1 MNLQDSP
8 HTCSSGVPVLFCV
21 NETEKRSCKDYCL
34 SPSVGL
40 YGFHVSV
47 GEGMRADESRLKGPD
62 LHVVQPRVMVDDIAF
77 AG

>member
-1 MNLQDSP
+1 MSMKPKRGLAKTTVCRLQSI
-8 HTCSSGVPVLFCV
+8 
-21 NETEKRSCKDYCL
+21 
-34 SPSVGL
+34 

-62 LHVVQPRVMVDDIAF
+62 LHVVQPRVMVDDVAF